1 MELIINDEQ
10 LRHSGLNEQQLRLE
24 LAIFLF
30 QKDIFSLGKAAE
42 FCGLHKMQMQM
53 ELGKR
58 EIPLHYTEEMFRQ
71 EIETLNKMRND
82 RS

>member
-1 MELIINDEQ
+1 MELTINDDQ
-10 LRHSGLNEQQLRLE
+10 LRNSGLNEQQLRLE

-53 ELGKR
+53 ELAKR
-58 EIPLHYTEEMFRQ
+58 EIPLHYTNEMLQ
-71 EIETLNKMRND
+71 QDIETLKKFG
-82 RS
+82 